1 MLAITS
7 SRADGV
13 AEVSIDYT
21 RCIGCQQCVS
31 VCKGAPLYWENDQ
44 VAVDQTR
51 GFGCFGC
58 GHCMAVCPQD
68 CISVTG
74 RGMSSEDVVQLPDAN
89 PAEYNQLFH
98 LMQKRRS
105 IRHFTDQEVSSEVI
119 EQILAAAVTAPIGV
133 PPSEV
138 SVSVFAGRDRV
149 KQFTGDL
156 IAQVRSSKWLFSTP
170 MRGLMRIFMGKA
182 VYRSFISFVPALFTT
197 LDQKDQ
203 QGEDWLFYQA
213 PLVMVFHA
221 SSFGEPVD
229 ADIAATYA
237 VLAAESLGLGS
248 CMIGSVAPLLKNS
261 RQLKE
266 KYGIPAANKVGL
278 TVIFGYPAVNYR
290 RALLRSFADVKFV

>member
-7 SRADGV
+7 SRTDGV
-13 AEVSIDYT
+13 AEVSIDYA

-31 VCKGAPLYWENDQ
+31 VCKGAPLYWENGQ
-44 VAVDQTR
+44 VAVDQSR

-58 GHCMAVCPQD
+58 GHCVAICPQD

-74 RGMSSEDVVQLPDAN
+74 RCFSPTDVVQPSPAQ
-89 PAEYNQLFH
+89 PAEYAELFR

-105 IRHFTDQEVSSEVI
+105 VRNFTDQEVSREVI
-119 EQILAAAVTAPIGV
+119 EQILAAAVSAPVGV

-138 SVSVFAGRDRV
+138 SVSVLAGREKV
-149 KQFTGDL
+149 KAFTADV
-156 IAQVRSSKWLFSTP
+156 IAQVRRTKWLFSTP
-170 MRGLMRIFMGKA
+170 MRCLMRLFMGKDA
-182 VYRSFISFVPALFTT
+182 YQSFASFVPVLFTT

-213 PLVMVFHA
+213 PLVMIFHA

-237 VLAAESLGLGS
+237 VLAAESLELGS

-261 RQLKE
+261 RQLRE

-278 TVIFGYPAVNYR
+278 AVIFGYPAVSYL
-290 RALLRSFADVKFV
+290 RALRRSFADVNYV